1 MKNQDKSRNE
11 GVINWRSL
19 NFFKGNVQKKIK
31 EQRVRKGEQ
40 IGRIAF
46 QLTQQDRVVVQFYE
60 ELQ

>member
-11 GVINWRSL
+11 GVINGRSL
-19 NFFKGNVQKKIK
+19 NFFNGDVQKKIK

>member
-11 GVINWRSL
+11 GVINGRSL
-19 NFFKGNVQKKIK
+19 NFFNGDVQKKIK

-40 IGRIAF
+40 IGCIAF